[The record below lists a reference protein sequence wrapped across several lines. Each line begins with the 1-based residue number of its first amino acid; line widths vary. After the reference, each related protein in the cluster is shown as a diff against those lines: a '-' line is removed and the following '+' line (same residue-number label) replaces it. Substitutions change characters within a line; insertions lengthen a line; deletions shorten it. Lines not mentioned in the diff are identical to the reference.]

1 MTLHWMYDV
10 LPISSI
16 GGLWE
21 VSSVFLSEL
30 HKCLQIKIQAI
41 KNQNIFNWKGHIAV
55 EFLEWSPLPLI
66 GLQWTY
72 LGVEHSRCMP
82 LFQWVESAFV
92 HFSLDDNATL
102 LIKSGVILVGNEECC
117 WKLGFPSEGGERA
130 ISYGG
135 GQGWIC
141 KIHEKQFAW
150 RSWKI
155 ERNLHGKSETLH
167 NSFKG
172 PCGCL
177 TAEKGVRPYQSP
189 PFRAVSP
196 TLMRFCIIVCF
207 MSHLYITRFFPSF
220 RLLVQKEVCSNFY
233 FIS

>member
-1 MTLHWMYDV
+1 MRGLLCVFVWDSQM
-10 LPISSI
+10 SSDKNP
-16 GGLWE
+16 
-21 VSSVFLSEL
+21 S
-30 HKCLQIKIQAI
+30 H
-41 KNQNIFNWKGHIAV
+41 KNQNIFNWKGHIGV

-82 LFQWVESAFV
+82 VFQWVESVFV

-102 LIKSGVILVGNEECC
+102 LIKSGVILVGNEECR
-117 WKLGFPSEGGERA
+117 WKLGFPSEGSERA

-155 ERNLHGKSETLH
+155 ERDLHGKSETLH

-189 PFRAVSP
+189 PFRAVFP
-196 TLMRFCIIVCF
+196 HLNAVLYYCLFHVTLVHNKVCPFLQAFSLKGGLFRFLF
-207 MSHLYITRFFPSF
+207 YILR
-220 RLLVQKEVCSNFY
+220 
-233 FIS
+233 